1 MFDKLLDLIYSVLTV
16 VYSIKMDKSMEKMIN
31 NFNIYQT
38 KYMNSM

>member
-1 MFDKLLDLIYSVLTV
+1 MFDKLLDLIYSVFTV

>member
-1 MFDKLLDLIYSVLTV
+1 MFDKLLDLIYSVFTV

-31 NFNIYQT
+31 NFNIYRT